1 MKTFAAACILST
13 ALAFDLSVI
22 KPLVMGDYTIET
34 PNAPKTKRLA
44 GIPQIESVPVVQEDA
59 EYKAMIAELVADRK
73 ACAADAT
80 ADCNI
85 DDDMNGHKLGSLLN
99 GVTAGFNS
107 LLDSNETIE
116 TQAIDKINE
125 NTNAQIDAQIK
136 AANVDAKAQLIHD
149 VSRGKI
155 NVTKLNKI
163 HESKADTIK
172 ETSEDNSHDIAKV
185 AKEAT
190 KVEIMNKA
198 TKSNLINDLFDAA
211 KIGESTSAV
220 LAKADKPVALDDHAI
235 FGGFGGNFNAFGDG
249 AFDQPDFGN
258 SGHGF

>member
-13 ALAFDLSVI
+13 ALAFDISVI

-34 PNAPKTKRLA
+34 PSAPKTKRLA
-44 GIPQIESVPVVQEDA
+44 GIPQIESVPKFDEDD
-59 EYKAMIAELVADRK
+59 EYKEMISELVADRK

-80 ADCNI
+80 TDCTI
-85 DDDMNGHKLGSLLN
+85 DDIDDEMDGHKLGSLLN
-99 GVTAGFNS
+99 GVTAGFNN

-136 AANVDAKAQLIHD
+136 AANVDAKAQLVHD

-172 ETSEDNSHDIAKV
+172 ETSEENSHDIA
-185 AKEAT
+185 
-190 KVEIMNKA
+190 
-198 TKSNLINDLFDAA
+198 
-211 KIGESTSAV
+211 
-220 LAKADKPVALDDHAI
+220 
-235 FGGFGGNFNAFGDG
+235 
-249 AFDQPDFGN
+249 
-258 SGHGF
+258 